1 MSEALA
7 VDDHHDWKPKANPW
21 GIVVVVTLAAF
32 MEILDTTIVN
42 VSLPHIAGSLGASY
56 DESTWALTSYLL
68 ANGIVLTISGW
79 LSSLLGRKRYFV
91 ICVFM
96 FTVCSFLCGSATSL
110 GQLVL
115 FRLLQGFFG
124 GGMQPSQQS
133 IILDTFPPAKRAAA
147 FGVTAIATIVAP
159 VLGPTLGGYITD
171 TYSWRWVFFINI
183 PVGVAAVFFISM
195 LIEDPPWLPR
205 STLGDIDYVGLAL
218 IAVGLGA
225 LQVTLD
231 RGQTEDWLSSPFI
244 CATATLAV
252 FGIVGAIVWLL
263 KARKPVLDLSV
274 LKDRNFAMCCVC
286 IAATGG
292 VLYAGAVVIPQFTQT
307 LLGYN
312 ATWSGLVL
320 SPGALLII
328 FLIPLVGYLMPLVQT
343 RFLIA
348 TGFLCMGASF
358 FYSMQL
364 TLDIDFNTLMLF
376 RAAQTLGLAFL
387 FVPISTIAFI
397 NIPRALNGD
406 ATALFVMLRNVFG
419 SVGISVASAMIL
431 RRSQAHQAYMSQ
443 WASTLHQPFNT
454 LVETYERAL
463 LAIGRTA
470 SAAHQEALGK
480 VYQVYQDQAATL
492 AYADVFLV
500 AGIIS
505 VAVAPFCILLLTP
518 TKGGAGRAGAH

>member
-1 MSEALA
+1 MSEAA
-7 VDDHHDWKPKANPW
+7 ADDLHRDWRPKANPW
-21 GIVVVVTLAAF
+21 AIVVVVTIAAF

-96 FTVCSFLCGSATSL
+96 FTVCSFLCGAATSL
-110 GQLVL
+110 AQLVT

-133 IILDTFPPAKRAAA
+133 IILDTFPPDKRAAA

-159 VLGPTLGGYITD
+159 VLGPTLGGFITD

-183 PVGVAAVFFISM
+183 PVGAAAVFLISM
-195 LIEDPPWLPR
+195 MVEDPPWLPR
-205 STLGDIDYVGLAL
+205 STLGDVDYIGLAL
-218 IAVGLGA
+218 IALGLGA

-231 RGQTEDWLSSPFI
+231 RGQDEDWLSSPFI
-244 CATATLAV
+244 RTTAVLAAL
-252 FGIVGAIVWLL
+252 GITGAIAWLL
-263 KARKPVLDLSV
+263 TARKPVVDLSV
-274 LKDRNFAMCCVC
+274 LKDRNFATSCVC

-328 FLIPLVGYLMPLVQT
+328 FLIPVVGYLMPLVQT
-343 RFLIA
+343 RFLVGL
-348 TGFLCMGASF
+348 GFLCMGASF
-358 FYSMQL
+358 LYSMRL
-364 TLDIDFNTLMLF
+364 TLDIDFRSLVLL
-376 RAAQTLGLAFL
+376 RAVQTIGLAFL
-387 FVPISTIAFI
+387 FVPISTIAFV
-397 NIPRALNGD
+397 NIPRQLNGD

-419 SVGISVASAMIL
+419 SIGIAVASSLIL
-431 RRSQAHQAYMSQ
+431 RRSQVHQANLSQ
-443 WASTLHQPFNT
+443 WASSLHQPFNT
-454 LVETYERAL
+454 LVQTYERAL
-463 LAIGRTA
+463 LAMGRTA
-470 SAAHQEALGK
+470 SAAHEEALGR

-492 AYADVFLV
+492 AYADVFLI
-500 AGIIS
+500 AGVIS
-505 VAVAPFCILLLTP
+505 FLVAPICMLLSSR
-518 TKGGAGRAGAH
+518 KGGGGPAGAH